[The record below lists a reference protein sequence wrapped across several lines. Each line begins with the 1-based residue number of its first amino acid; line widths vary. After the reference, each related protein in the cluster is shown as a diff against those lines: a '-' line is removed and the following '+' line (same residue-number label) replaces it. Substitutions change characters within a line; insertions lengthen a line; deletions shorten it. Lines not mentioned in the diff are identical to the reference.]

1 MISNFKTKNMKKVL
15 LSVIAMVAF
24 TISVSAQTTF
34 GVKAGVNLA
43 TLGGD
48 VEDADGITSF
58 HIGGVAEI
66 GISEKFSFQPE
77 LLFSAQGA
85 SFEDSG
91 EDYAYEENLKLNYI
105 NIPLMAKLYL
115 TEGFSVEAGPQIGLL
130 LSANVEGEDT
140 FMDETESFD
149 EDVKDS
155 FKGIDF
161 GFNLGLGYK
170 LEGGLNFGARYNLG
184 LSDIN
189 SEDDD
194 DYKITNGVFQISVG
208 YFF

>member
-1 MISNFKTKNMKKVL
+1 MKKLL

-24 TISVSAQTTF
+24 TLSLSAQETTF
-34 GVKAGVNLA
+34 GVKAGVNFA
-43 TLGGD
+43 NLGGD
-48 VEDADGITSF
+48 VEDADGLTSF

-85 SFEDSG
+85 K
-91 EDYAYEENLKLNYI
+91 YEESEEGYSYEEKYKLNYI
-105 NIPLMAKLYL
+105 NVPLMAKLYL

-130 LSANVEGEDT
+130 LSAKSEWEET
-140 FMDETESFD
+140 FMGETDSDD
-149 EDVKDS
+149 EDIKDYMKS
-155 FKGIDF
+155 IDF

-184 LSDIN
+184 LSNIN
-189 SEDDD
+189 DDDDAD